1 MREEG
6 EEEVRKIQTTE
17 SPWRKGGGGFQS
29 ALFITNPLSAERIK
43 PRLRNQHIQ

>member
-17 SPWRKGGGGFQS
+17 SPWRKGGGVSSQLFSSQTPCRQS
-29 ALFITNPLSAERIK
+29 E
-43 PRLRNQHIQ
+43 